1 VNWIENRRSLA
12 GGFASGAVGGSGG
25 GRNFTGTL
33 SLSSRRGQ
41 GEKQRQKQNI
51 QWYVVFDQS
60 KLLPVHS
67 QHHVGNRQPR
77 PLVPARSQKLPTPR
91 PALAIPR
98 MRLPLDS
105 GPNNFLTALINAP
118 NSRSAT
124 CILSA
129 YAELENSF
137 VLGGY

>member
-1 VNWIENRRSLA
+1 
-12 GGFASGAVGGSGG
+12 
-25 GRNFTGTL
+25 
-33 SLSSRRGQ
+33 
-41 GEKQRQKQNI
+41 
-51 QWYVVFDQS
+51 
-60 KLLPVHS
+60 
-67 QHHVGNRQPR
+67 
-77 PLVPARSQKLPTPR
+77 
-91 PALAIPR
+91 